1 MKSCPVTSLIQ
12 FGFTWQ
18 SRRSLRGKNGE
29 PLPGSLLCAFDKE
42 IWFSAPRAMPI
53 TRVAKQWELSLC
65 MLHAPLWCF
74 ACSLLCVCAPVCVVC
89 VRAAGRV
96 VRRQNQGIPSN
107 SRCPNISNNQC
118 CHYVLVTWCSCFLRD
133 AFLHIRILFWS
144 HCLFLVCSYPPPQNV
159 FSASSA
165 IVIVSS
171 RCVII
176 SFFVLPC
183 MCYSVFPPL
192 QHCRISRCIMIML
205 VIMFMTHSLHTT
217 PIWREATRA
226 PEWQRGLRFLT
237 GMPEM
242 DPLGIE
248 PKAFHMQSGC
258 DTTTP

>member
-1 MKSCPVTSLIQ
+1 MPQHIE
-12 FGFTWQ
+12 Q
-18 SRRSLRGKNGE
+18 SVL
-29 PLPGSLLCAFDKE
+29 PLCVGYLVFVFSSRCFSSHSHSLL
-42 IWFSAPRAMPI
+42 
-53 TRVAKQWELSLC
+53 VALSLSG
-65 MLHAPLWCF
+65 MFVP
-74 ACSLLCVCAPVCVVC
+74 P
-89 VRAAGRV
+89 
-96 VRRQNQGIPSN
+96 
-107 SRCPNISNNQC
+107 
-118 CHYVLVTWCSCFLRD
+118 
-133 AFLHIRILFWS
+133 
-144 HCLFLVCSYPPPQNV
+144 PPPQDV